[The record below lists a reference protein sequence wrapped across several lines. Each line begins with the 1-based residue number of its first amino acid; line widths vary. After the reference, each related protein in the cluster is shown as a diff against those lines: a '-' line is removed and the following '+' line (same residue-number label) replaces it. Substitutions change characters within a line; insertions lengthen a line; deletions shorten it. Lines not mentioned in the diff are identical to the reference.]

1 MIEKQD
7 PCCLKDITHPPTT
20 VLIYVHVYNSLY
32 IHNHS
37 REQTNH
43 LKMPKWT
50 RDTKII
56 LIFWNR
62 ALVEIQS
69 NYQDCGVVPPMQRM
83 DRVLYGQG
91 HLYVWLP
98 APLTREYTLC
108 ELSYQINY
116 ILFQQRFSLY
126 PQIQGQGNLKRVETA
141 IFVKI
146 NEIFGVFCIMIHMF
160 CKLFCWRR

>member
-7 PCCLKDITHPPTT
+7 PCCLKDTMHPPTT
-20 VLIYVHVYNSLY
+20 VLIYIHVYNSLY

-37 REQTNH
+37 GEQTNQ

-69 NYQDCGVVPPMQRM
+69 NY
-83 DRVLYGQG
+83 
-91 HLYVWLP
+91 
-98 APLTREYTLC
+98 
-108 ELSYQINY
+108 
-116 ILFQQRFSLY
+116 
-126 PQIQGQGNLKRVETA
+126 
-141 IFVKI
+141 
-146 NEIFGVFCIMIHMF
+146 
-160 CKLFCWRR
+160 

>member
-7 PCCLKDITHPPTT
+7 PCCLKDTTHPPTT
-20 VLIYVHVYNSLY
+20 VLIYIHVYNSLY

-37 REQTNH
+37 REQTNQ

-69 NYQDCGVVPPMQRM
+69 NYQDCGCISS
-83 DRVLYGQG
+83 YAAHGQG
-91 HLYVWLP
+91 SVVDRDTCMFVYRLLLRP
-98 APLTREYTLC
+98 GSTLSVNS
-108 ELSYQINY
+108 LIKLITSYSNKDSPS
-116 ILFQQRFSLY
+116 ILR
-126 PQIQGQGNLKRVETA
+126 PRVRA
-141 IFVKI
+141 I
-146 NEIFGVFCIMIHMF
+146 
-160 CKLFCWRR
+160 